1 MPQLKEGF
9 LGERAIKL
17 PQMVTEQMP
26 HDPFLSNLYI
36 TDIGYYPCAEYHYRR
51 REKPIDEHVLI
62 YCTSGRGEYTIGRES
77 YAVGENQFFILPAG
91 KPHSYRADSRDP
103 WTIYWI
109 HFNGKLSS
117 EFVGDTAA
125 PIGITPSQQSRISDR
140 VELFEEIFS
149 TLSNG
154 YNIENLKYSSMLLY
168 HFLGTL
174 RYVSLFRTS
183 NNNSVGD
190 DLIEASIHYMK
201 ENIER
206 QITLQMLAEY
216 TGYSAT
222 HFTKLFKQKTGYSP
236 MNYFNLLKMQKACF
250 MLGESNIKIN
260 QVSRKLGINDP
271 YYFSR
276 LFTKI
281 VGLPP
286 TDYREHLKQ

>member
-1 MPQLKEGF
+1 MLQLKEGF

-17 PQMVTEQMP
+17 PQMVTAQMEN
-26 HDPFLSNLYI
+26 DAFLSNLYI

-51 REKPIDEHVLI
+51 RVKPIDEHVLI
-62 YCTSGRGEYTIGRES
+62 YCTSGCGEYTIGKERF
-77 YAVGENQFFILPAG
+77 AVHENQFFILPAG
-91 KPHSYRADSRDP
+91 KPHSYKADSQNP

-109 HFNGKLSS
+109 HFNGKLAS
-117 EFVGDTAA
+117 EFIEDFSF
-125 PIGITPSQQSRISDR
+125 PINITPSQQSRIGDR

-154 YNIENLKYSSMLLY
+154 NSIDNLKYSSMLLY

-183 NNNSVGD
+183 NNNNVGD
-190 DLIEASIHYMK
+190 DLIEVSIHFMK

-206 QITLQMLAEY
+206 QMTLQMLAEY
-216 TGYSAT
+216 TGYSGT
-222 HFTKLFKQKTGYSP
+222 HFSKLFKQKTGYSP
-236 MNYFNLLKMQKACF
+236 MNYFNLLKIQKACV
-250 MLGESNIKIN
+250 MLGEGNIKIN

-281 VGLPP
+281 VGLSP
-286 TDYREHLKQ
+286 TEYRSQLNQ

>member
-1 MPQLKEGF
+1 
-9 LGERAIKL
+9 
-17 PQMVTEQMP
+17 
-26 HDPFLSNLYI
+26 
-36 TDIGYYPCAEYHYRR
+36 
-51 REKPIDEHVLI
+51 
-62 YCTSGRGEYTIGRES
+62 
-77 YAVGENQFFILPAG
+77 
-91 KPHSYRADSRDP
+91 
-103 WTIYWI
+103 
-109 HFNGKLSS
+109 
-117 EFVGDTAA
+117 
-125 PIGITPSQQSRISDR
+125 
-140 VELFEEIFS
+140 
-149 TLSNG
+149 
-154 YNIENLKYSSMLLY
+154 
-168 HFLGTL
+168 
-174 RYVSLFRTS
+174 
-183 NNNSVGD
+183 VGD

-271 YYFSR
+271 YSFSR